1 VSLMY
6 DPSRDS
12 LLHPWSRP
20 PVFDA
25 TNVRQAPQ
33 DGILAECA
41 RLAYFRFERDDHQ
54 RAQWRAALDLL
65 EVQDVAWFSEPA
77 TDSQAYA
84 FHRTATG
91 QSIVA
96 FRGTEPD
103 ALSDLGSDIDTL
115 LTDWRA
121 QPGQA
126 SVRVHAGFAG
136 ALDRLA
142 AMPAFADW
150 IDRHQGTLV
159 FTGHSLGAALATL
172 AAARWKASRLVTFG
186 SPRVGAASLTAR
198 VSAQS
203 GEVRRHVDCCDL
215 VTELPP
221 PIGDFEHVGEMT
233 YIDSDGGLPPGN
245 GIPVAVDRAQARVD
259 YLEQLAWR
267 FGTVPVRDLAD
278 HAPINYVRAWF

>member
-1 VSLMY
+1 VAMPY

-20 PVFDA
+20 PLFDA
-25 TNVRQAPQ
+25 GNVGQKPQ

-54 RAQWRAALDLL
+54 RAQWRAALTLL
-65 EVQDVAWFSEPA
+65 GAQDVAWFSEPA
-77 TDSQAYA
+77 TDTQAYA
-84 FHRTATG
+84 FHRPATN
-91 QSIVA
+91 QSIVS

-103 ALSDLGSDIDTL
+103 SVSDLGSDIDTL
-115 LTDWRA
+115 MIDWVA
-121 QPGQA
+121 QPGRPGI
-126 SVRVHAGFAG
+126 RVHAGFAG
-136 ALDRLA
+136 ALDRVA

-150 IDRHQGTLV
+150 ITGHQGALV

-172 AAARWKASRLVTFG
+172 GAARWGANRLVTFG
-186 SPRVGAASLTAR
+186 SPRVGDASLTNR
-198 VSAQS
+198 VTAQAADI
-203 GEVRRHVDCCDL
+203 RRYVDCCDL